1 MANAPSN
8 GLNSIFN
15 QFTAPSTDTSSNMY
29 SNSSMSSS
37 GAMIVNG
44 VPYTT
49 NQSNNQST
57 NVNFVPN
64 FTPYLPND
72 DERQQSSY
80 ISSDPATLAAND
92 HMMDSREASSGMER
106 VQHFNTYSIEPE
118 FWCSISYW
126 ELNKRVGDIFQASQ
140 PSIYVDG
147 YTNPSS
153 PDRFCLGL
161 LSNVNRNALVEHTR
175 RSIGKLPIHL
185 SLDTL
190 CTFKS
195 PATVEREKTRHV

>member
-1 MANAPSN
+1 MYNQYTPQTSDASNA
-8 GLNSIFN
+8 
-15 QFTAPSTDTSSNMY
+15 MY
-29 SNSSMSSS
+29 SDNAMAIDAVQYSS
-37 GAMIVNG
+37 
-44 VPYTT
+44 
-49 NQSNNQST
+49 NQSNNHVT

-64 FTPYLPND
+64 FVSYLPNN
-72 DERQQSSY
+72 EPRQTSSY
-80 ISSDPATLAAND
+80 ISNSSDRHSAN
-92 HMMDSREASSGMER
+92 HHSMDTGQVSSRS
-106 VQHFNTYSIEPE
+106 VQQFNTISIEPE

-175 RSIGKLPIHL
+175 RSIGKFIP
-185 SLDTL
+185 
-190 CTFKS
+190 
-195 PATVEREKTRHV
+195 